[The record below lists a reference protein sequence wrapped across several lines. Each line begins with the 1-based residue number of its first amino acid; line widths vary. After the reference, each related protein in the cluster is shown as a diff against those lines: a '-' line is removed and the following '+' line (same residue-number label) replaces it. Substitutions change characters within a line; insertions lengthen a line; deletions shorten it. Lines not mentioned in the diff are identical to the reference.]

1 MKIKNI
7 LLSIIDQLNRE
18 GAFRNIFVTH
28 NAFGIFSIHS
38 HISSRSNKP
47 KVEYSSKEAA
57 QKSAQAMSQKMG
69 VHFSVYKCAFCDGWH
84 IGKNAQNKKVQP
96 KSVIKPQLPHI
107 QNSYYE
113 QLKNIGIVDFDAV
126 LGKGIRGRTLSSHP
140 WFLPRLKE
148 AGIKNIIDLRT
159 HDTSS
164 KYENLVIEAGMLF
177 HHFEMDS
184 KRTNDRVIID
194 ELPELFKLLDKGS
207 FFISC
212 AMGLHRTDI
221 ALSIYYVFH
230 PKVPEEFIP
239 ILKGHRV
246 NGKLRL
252 DDIARR
258 LNSLYRNLTEEDYN
272 LLSLPK
278 DYENEFMKRKKLL
291 FKANS
296 IF

>member
-1 MKIKNI
+1 MKFKNLI
-7 LLSIIDQLNRE
+7 LSISDQLCRK

-47 KVEYSSKEAA
+47 KIEYPSKEAA
-57 QKSAQAMSQKMG
+57 QKSAQAMSQKTG

-84 IGKNAQNKKVQP
+84 IGKNAQNKIVEP
-96 KSVIKPQLPHI
+96 RSTILPQLPHI

-113 QLKNIGIVDFDAV
+113 KLKNVGIVDFDAV

-164 KYENLVIEAGMLF
+164 KYEKLVREAGMDF
-177 HHFEMDS
+177 YHFEMDS
-184 KRTNDRVIID
+184 KRTNDRVILD
-194 ELPELFKLLDKGS
+194 DLPKLFKLLDEGS
-207 FFISC
+207 FFIAC

-230 PKVPEEFIP
+230 LEVPEENIP
-239 ILKGHRV
+239 ELKGHRV

-258 LNSLYRNLTEEDYN
+258 LNSLYRNLTDEDYDS
-272 LLSLPK
+272 LSLPK
-278 DYENEFMKRKKLL
+278 DFEQEFTIRKKQL

-296 IF
+296 VF